1 MKAKVI
7 AVANQKGGSGKTAAT
22 LSLGVALS
30 MHGKRVLLVDAD
42 PQGDLTKSLGLGD
55 PDSIETTI
63 ASHIENI
70 VNDTPLDP
78 HDGIVRSDENVDL
91 MPANIRLA
99 DTEASLFLAMNRER
113 IFSTWLADLKS
124 DYDYVLIDCMP
135 SLGMLPVNALAAAD
149 SVLITVSAEYLPAV
163 AMTALIKTIER
174 VKRQINPELAIEGAL
189 LTLFDRRT
197 RIARQVE
204 KKIRNDYGSSMR
216 VFETAIPRAVAAS
229 EAPAYG
235 ESIFAYDPD
244 GKVAKAYK
252 ALCEEVLNHA

>member
-1 MKAKVI
+1 MLAGTTKAKRQSVRSSVVKEKLMRAKVI

-55 PDSIETTI
+55 PDSIETTL

-91 MPANIRLA
+91 MPANICLA

-113 IFSTWLADLKS
+113 ILSAWLADLKG

-174 VKRQINPELAIEGAL
+174 VKRQINPKLAIEGAL

-216 VFETAIPRAVAAS
+216 VFETAMPSAM
-229 EAPAYG
+229 APYG
-235 ESIFAYDPD
+235 RSSF
-244 GKVAKAYK
+244 
-252 ALCEEVLNHA
+252 LL

>member
-1 MKAKVI
+1 MEARVI

-55 PDSIETTI
+55 PDSVETTI

-78 HDGIVRSDENVDL
+78 RDGIVRSDENVDL

-113 IFSTWLADLKS
+113 ILSTWLADLKS

-189 LTLFDRRT
+189 LTLFDKRT

-204 KKIRNDYGSSMR
+204 RKIRNDYGSVMR
-216 VFETAIPRAVAAS
+216 VFETAIPRAVSAS

-235 ESIFAYDPD
+235 ESIFAYDPN
-244 GKVAKAYK
+244 GKVARAYEG
-252 ALCEEVLNHA
+252 LCKEVLDHA